1 MIRKVLMPLRSR
13 AQCASIPYL
22 VESLLP
28 GGADQIAK
36 LLMYSAGKH
45 QRRRADLSFQHDACT
60 KLDLPIGPKNGI
72 ASDAQRTQIL

>member
-1 MIRKVLMPLRSR
+1 
-13 AQCASIPYL
+13 
-22 VESLLP
+22 
-28 GGADQIAK
+28 
-36 LLMYSAGKH
+36 MYSAGKH